1 MYRAG
6 NPALSDST
14 FDKNAYKDIK
24 WWENEPS
31 NKMTIEGVSEK
42 TAILLIITATAAIA
56 TAMTM
61 PESFI
66 LFILGF
72 IGSIICVLI
81 IGIKQST
88 SPILISTYAVLEGFL
103 LGGFTWQVEQS
114 TGIPGLG
121 LLAALI
127 TFLILAVMITIYR
140 MGLIHWD
147 KNMQIAV
154 SSAVVAIMLLYL
166 ISLVGFFLD
175 FEVPVIHDSTP
186 IGIAF
191 SFFVIGIATLTLVAD
206 FDFIER
212 GVLQGA
218 PKQLEWR
225 AAFGLLV
232 SLAWLYF
239 EIVRLLGKSFLRD

>member
-14 FDKNAYKDIK
+14 FDKNEYKNIN
-24 WWENEPS
+24 WWENESS

-56 TAMTM
+56 TAMMM
-61 PESFI
+61 PEATLLMI
-66 LFILGF
+66 IGF
-72 IGSIICVLI
+72 IGSIICSI
-81 IGIKQST
+81 IVVFQKSVN
-88 SPILISTYAVLEGFL
+88 PILIFTYAVFEGFL
-103 LGGFTWQVEQS
+103 LGGFTWIIENQ
-114 TGIPGLG
+114 TGITGLG
-121 LLAALI
+121 LLAALL
-127 TFLILAVMITIYR
+127 TFLILGVMITIYR
-140 MGLIHWD
+140 LGLIHWD

-154 SSAVVAIMLLYL
+154 SSAVFAIMLLY
-166 ISLVGFFLD
+166 IFSFLGVFIG
-175 FEVPVIHDSTP
+175 FEVPIIHDSTP
-186 IGIAF
+186 IGILF
-191 SFFVIGIATLTLVAD
+191 SVFVVGIATLTLVAD

-212 GVLQGA
+212 GVLRGA

-239 EIVRLLGKSFLRD
+239 EIVRLLGKVFLRD

>member
-6 NPALSDST
+6 NPALTDST
-14 FDKNAYKDIK
+14 FDKNAYNSIN
-24 WWENEPS
+24 WWENESS

-66 LFILGF
+66 LYILGF
-72 IGSIICVLI
+72 ILSIILALV
-81 IGIKQST
+81 IGFKRST
-88 SPILISTYAVLEGFL
+88 NPILISTYAVFEGFL
-103 LGGFTWQVEQS
+103 LGGFTWQMES
-114 TGIPGLG
+114 ITGVSGLG

-140 MGLIHWD
+140 LGLIHWD
-147 KNMQIAV
+147 KNMQIAIT
-154 SSAVVAIMLLYL
+154 SAVFAIMMLYV
-166 ISLVGFFLD
+166 ISLIGFFVG
-175 FEVPVIHDSTP
+175 FEVPIIHDSTP
-186 IGIAF
+186 LGIAF
-191 SFFVIGIATLTLVAD
+191 SFFVVGIATLTLVAD

-212 GVLQGA
+212 GVLRGA

-232 SLAWLYF
+232 SLAWFYF
-239 EIVRLLGKSFLRD
+239 EIVRLLGKMILRD